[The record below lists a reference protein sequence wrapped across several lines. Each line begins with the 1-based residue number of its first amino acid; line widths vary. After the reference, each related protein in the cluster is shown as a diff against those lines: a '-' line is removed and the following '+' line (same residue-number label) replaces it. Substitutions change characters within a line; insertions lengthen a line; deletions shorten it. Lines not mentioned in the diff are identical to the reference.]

1 MRTLL
6 IFIFCLFTPSISLQT
21 FPTHQVSNNTLAG
34 INLGC
39 QYQFSYF
46 VTSDIQFPMCMGR
59 DATDTK
65 NGQSIVALIRS
76 RGYMPTCR
84 VLHFLLW
91 MASEVS
97 QGKQLSTH
105 HFVDIGANIG
115 SCSDHIAALG
125 FPTITVDPVPQH
137 IATIKETMKLNPSFR
152 IEPHQVGISS
162 VNKSIRANLVH
173 GGRNWGSTMVSE
185 SYTESAEMEL
195 GLVTVDQLV
204 GGRHVLLMK
213 IDCEGCEWAALRG

>member
-1 MRTLL
+1 MGWIFNFYLFSLL
-6 IFIFCLFTPSISLQT
+6 FSVQSLPSHKILNSSL
-21 FPTHQVSNNTLAG
+21 SG
-34 INLGC
+34 INSGC
-39 QYQFSYF
+39 QYQFPYF
-46 VTSDIQFPMCMGR
+46 VTSNIQFQMCLGR

-65 NGQSIVALIRS
+65 NGQSIIDLIRS

-97 QGKQLSTH
+97 SGKELSAH

-137 IATIKETMKLNPSFR
+137 IDTIKETMKLNPSFR
-152 IEPHQVGISS
+152 IEPYRVGISS
-162 VNKSIRANLVH
+162 VSKSIRANLIH
-173 GGRNWGSTMVSE
+173 GGRNWGSTMISE
-185 SYTESAEMEL
+185 SQTEATGMEL
-195 GLVTVDQLV
+195 ELLTVDQLV
-204 GGRHVLLMK
+204 EGRHVLLMK
-213 IDCEGCEWAALRG
+213 IDCEGCEWAALKG